1 MKRIQLLLTMLT
13 LAPAGWRAATAQT
26 LDPSFSPSSVFAP
39 GLVYSVVEQPDGKRV
54 AAGAFTR
61 VNGTTAI
68 NLSRFEANGALDAA
82 FQQNVGAGGNSY
94 RPRLLPNGQIM
105 LISLGGPITAGGLT
119 RQSVS
124 RLNANGTGDASFN
137 DGTGATINGS
147 TIFVDDELPLA
158 NGQTVVVGPFTE
170 FNGVATRSI
179 VRLTATGAVDPTFSP
194 GQSTNREIEVIV
206 GLPNG
211 QMLIGG
217 YFRSYNGNP
226 CNGLA
231 RLNANGSFDASF
243 APALGTDS
251 EVLNIVVQPDG
262 KILLAGGLY
271 NVNGADQSVVR
282 LLPNGANDSS
292 FAPPASLTPY
302 SVYSYFGDA
311 LQLQPDGK
319 ILFISSAGGAP
330 AGFSRPGR
338 LNPNGTLDTS
348 YQAGTG
354 PNGLPFSITLLASGQ
369 ALLAG
374 SFTNFNGTLDR
385 PLVQLSSTGALDAS
399 FQPLIQTTG
408 TVTAV
413 VRQADGKLVAGGNF
427 SEINGQVV
435 RRLARFT
442 ATGGLDATF
451 TNPSTL
457 DFSVSDLALQPDGR
471 LLLATAGPLRRLLS
485 TGLPDNTF
493 NVAATSPSASRVL
506 LQPDGRILVGTMGT
520 FSTPGLAR
528 LLADGS
534 TDNTFVVPG
543 TGSGQLSY
551 FQAFALQPNGKL
563 VVAGTYTPTGG
574 TAIRTLTRLEATGA
588 MDATFTGSTF
598 GNTTTFGSL
607 NSLVVQPDG
616 KILVGG
622 RFSDYGG
629 TPRPDLARLNTDG
642 SLDAGF
648 VPPAITV
655 GVVNKLLLQPNDRI
669 LVGGNFS
676 GTGLPNNLARLLSTG
691 QADVSY
697 AATAVPNSTVNAL
710 LVQPDGAVV
719 AGGSFTAISGQP
731 SMALTRITAT
741 NVLHVAA
748 PQAVADRT
756 EAWPVPAHTTL
767 TVAPDASAHPQSVEL
782 VDLLGRPVLRQ
793 ALTGATPAVLPL
805 ETLRAGAYL
814 LRVTYAEGLVVRRVQ
829 VQ

>member
-1 MKRIQLLLTMLT
+1 MKRIQLLLTVLT

-26 LDPSFSPSSVFAP
+26 VDPSFSPAAVFAP

-54 AAGAFTR
+54 AAGVFTR
-61 VNGTTAI
+61 VNGIAAN
-68 NLSRFEANGALDAA
+68 NLSRFEVNGTLDAA
-82 FQQNVGAGGNSY
+82 FQQNIGAGGSGY

-105 LISLGGPITAGGLT
+105 LISVGGPITAGGLT
-119 RQSVS
+119 RPSVA
-124 RLNANGTGDASFN
+124 RLNADGTGDATFTA
-137 DGTGATINGS
+137 GTGATSNGNP
-147 TIFVDDELPLA
+147 IFVDDELPLA
-158 NGQTVVVGPFTE
+158 NGQTVVVGPFKE

-194 GQSTNREIEVIV
+194 GQSTNEEIEVIV

-231 RLNANGSFDASF
+231 RLNANGSFDTSF
-243 APALGTDS
+243 VPALGTDS

-282 LLPNGANDSS
+282 LLPNGANDVS
-292 FAPPASLTPY
+292 FTPPASLTPY
-302 SVYSYFGDA
+302 TVYSYYGDA
-311 LQLQPDGK
+311 LQLQSDGK
-319 ILFISSAGGAP
+319 ILFISGPGTAS

-338 LNPNGTLDTS
+338 LNANGTLDAS
-348 YQAGTG
+348 YQAGAG
-354 PNGLPFSITLLASGQ
+354 PNALPFSITLLANGQ
-369 ALLAG
+369 ALVAG
-374 SFTNFNGTLDR
+374 NFTNFNGTLDR
-385 PLVQLSSTGALDAS
+385 PLVQLSTTGALDAA

-408 TVTAV
+408 AVTAV
-413 VRQADGKLVAGGNF
+413 VRQADGKLVAGGDF

-451 TNPSTL
+451 TSPGTL
-457 DFSVSDLALQPDGR
+457 DFSVNDLALQPDGR
-471 LLLATAGPLRRLLS
+471 LLVATAGPLRRLLS

-493 NVAATSPSASRVL
+493 NLAANSQSAFRVL
-506 LQPDGRILVGTMGT
+506 LQPDGRILVGSAGYFTKL
-520 FSTPGLAR
+520 GLER

-534 TDNTFVVPG
+534 IDNTFVAPG
-543 TGSGQLSY
+543 AGSGQFSR
-551 FQAFALQPNGKL
+551 FQAFALQPNGKI
-563 VVAGTYTPTGG
+563 VVAGTYRPTGG
-574 TAIRTLTRLEATGA
+574 SAIRTLTRLETTGA
-588 MDATFTGSTF
+588 VDATFTGSEF
-598 GNTTTFGSL
+598 SNTNSFGSL

-629 TPRPDLARLNTDG
+629 TPRTDLARLNTDG

-648 VPPAITV
+648 VPPAITG
-655 GVVNKLLLQPNDRI
+655 GVVNKLVLQPNNRI
-669 LVGGNFS
+669 LVGGSFS
-676 GTGLPNNLARLLSTG
+676 GTGVPDNLARLLPTG
-691 QADVSY
+691 AADASY
-697 AATAVPNSTVNAL
+697 AATAVPNRAVNAL
-710 LVQPDGAVV
+710 LVQPDGNIV
-719 AGGSFTAISGQP
+719 AGGSFTTVNGQP
-731 SMALTRITAT
+731 YGALVRITAT

-756 EAWPVPAHTTL
+756 EAWPVPAHSTL
-767 TVAPDASAHPQSVEL
+767 TVAPDASAHPQAVEL
-782 VDLLGRPVLRQ
+782 LDLLGRPVLHQ
-793 ALTGATPAVLPL
+793 ALSGATPAVLPL
-805 ETLRAGAYL
+805 ETLRAGTYL
-814 LRVTYAEGLVVRRVQ
+814 LRVSYAEGLVVRRVQ